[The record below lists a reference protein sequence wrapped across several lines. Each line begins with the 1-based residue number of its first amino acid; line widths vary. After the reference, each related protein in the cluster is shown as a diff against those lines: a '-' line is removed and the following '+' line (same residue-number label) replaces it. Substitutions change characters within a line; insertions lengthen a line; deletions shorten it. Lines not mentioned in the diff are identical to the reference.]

1 VGPEERQDA
10 STRVLV
16 VDDQRTLLDLLQ
28 IVVDQQPDLQCVG
41 AAATGKE
48 AIELA
53 AHHRPDVVLTDYR
66 LPDIDGIEVT
76 VRLKHDEPDVRVIM
90 LTGHTDDPQVL
101 LRASMAGVSGFLPKE
116 SPIWEVLS
124 AIRMAKSGGML
135 IHPAQLAAVLA
146 AARDEPDRVTQGF
159 GLTRREREVL
169 DLLGAGLDPQTIA
182 RALSLSVHT
191 ARGHV
196 KSILSK
202 LGAHS
207 QLEAVVVAMK
217 AGLIKEKDAAP

>member
-1 VGPEERQDA
+1 
-10 STRVLV
+10 
-16 VDDQRTLLDLLQ
+16 
-28 IVVDQQPDLQCVG
+28 
-41 AAATGKE
+41 
-48 AIELA
+48 
-53 AHHRPDVVLTDYR
+53 
-66 LPDIDGIEVT
+66 
-76 VRLKHDEPDVRVIM
+76 
-90 LTGHTDDPQVL
+90 
-101 LRASMAGVSGFLPKE
+101 MAGVSGFLPKE

-169 DLLGAGLDPQTIA
+169 DLLGSGLDPQTIA

>member
-1 VGPEERQDA
+1 
-10 STRVLV
+10 
-16 VDDQRTLLDLLQ
+16 
-28 IVVDQQPDLQCVG
+28 
-41 AAATGKE
+41 
-48 AIELA
+48 
-53 AHHRPDVVLTDYR
+53 
-66 LPDIDGIEVT
+66 
-76 VRLKHDEPDVRVIM
+76 M
-90 LTGHTDDPQVL
+90 LTGHTDDPKVM

-116 SPIWEVLS
+116 SPVWEVLS

-135 IHPAQLAAVLA
+135 IHPAMLAAVLA
-146 AARDEPDRVTQGF
+146 EARNEPASESQAF

-169 DLLGAGLDPQTIA
+169 DLMGAGLDPQTIA

-217 AGLIKEKDAAP
+217 AGLVKETAS

>member
-1 VGPEERQDA
+1 MGAEGGQGDR
-10 STRVLV
+10 TRVLI
-16 VDDQRTLLDLLQ
+16 VDDQRTLLDLLE
-28 IVVDQQPDLQCVG
+28 IVVGQQPDLECVG
-41 AAATGKE
+41 AATTGKE

-53 AHHRPDVVLTDYR
+53 AEHRPDVVLTDYR
-66 LPDIDGIEVT
+66 LPDIDGVEVT
-76 VRLKHDEPDVRVIM
+76 VRIKQDQPDVRVIM
-90 LTGHTDDPQVL
+90 LTGHGDDARAM

-116 SPIWEVLS
+116 SPIVEVMT

-135 IHPAQLAAVLA
+135 IHPAALAAVLA
-146 AARDEPDRVTQGF
+146 EARNEPGPTPQEEF
-159 GLTRREREVL
+159 GLTQREQEVL
-169 DLLGAGLDPQTIA
+169 NLLGAGLDPQTIA

-207 QLEAVVVAMK
+207 QLEAVVVAMR
-217 AGLIKEKDAAP
+217 AGLVKDAAL

>member
-1 VGPEERQDA
+1 
-10 STRVLV
+10 VLI
-16 VDDQRTLLDLLQ
+16 VDDQRTLLDLLE
-28 IVVDQQPDLQCVG
+28 IVVGQQPDLECVG
-41 AAATGKE
+41 TASTGKE

-53 AHHRPDVVLTDYR
+53 ARHRPDVVLTDYR
-66 LPDIDGIEVT
+66 LPDIDGVEVT
-76 VRLKHDEPDVRVIM
+76 VRIKQDEPDVRVIM
-90 LTGHTDDPQVL
+90 LTGHTDDPKVM

-135 IHPAQLAAVLA
+135 IHPAALAAVLTE
-146 AARDEPDRVTQGF
+146 ARNEAEPVPQAF
-159 GLTRREREVL
+159 GLTQREREVL
-169 DLLGAGLDPQTIA
+169 DLLGKGLDPQTIA

-207 QLEAVVVAMK
+207 QLEAVVIAMK
-217 AGLIKEKDAAP
+217 AGLIKDTTDD